1 MKHYFPAPSHPR
13 RHALRIPDFHAVPGR
28 GRCDGWTPLRQA
40 EFIGHLAATRSVSA
54 AAKAVSMARESAYRL
69 RTRPWSEE
77 FCAAWDAALGKA
89 ARPESHRPVTFP
101 RKVTLAELQ
110 WRAESGLWRVR
121 LVQGRYAGVLHK
133 ADNSALLSL
142 LSRLNYDAKGK
153 GAGGGGG

>member
-1 MKHYFPAPSHPR
+1 MKIYPPR
-13 RHALRIPDFHAVPGR
+13 PEQRRAEARRIPDFHAVPAR
-28 GRCDGWTPLRQA
+28 ARRDGWTPLRQA

-69 RTRPWSEE
+69 RSRPWAEE
-77 FCAAWDAALGKA
+77 FCAAWDAALGN
-89 ARPESHRPVTFP
+89 RSHGSVTFP

-121 LVQGRYAGVLHK
+121 LMQGRYAGVLHK

-142 LSRLNYDAKGK
+142 LARLNYGAKGLP
-153 GAGGGGG
+153 ADGGGG

>member
-1 MKHYFPAPSHPR
+1 MKRYLPR
-13 RHALRIPDFHAVPGR
+13 PPRPYRLPLRIPDFHAVPAR
-28 GRCDGWTPLRQA
+28 ARRDGWTPLRQA

-69 RTRPWSEE
+69 RTRRWAEE
-77 FCAAWDAALGKA
+77 FCAAWDAALGNK
-89 ARPESHRPVTFP
+89 SHGSVTFS

-110 WRAESGLWRVR
+110 WRIESGLWRVR

-142 LSRLNYDAKGK
+142 LARLNYGAKGRP
-153 GAGGGGG
+153 ADGGGG